1 MKTTSVPLLVLGLAL
16 SSVAAGQSIE
26 PVDPHPA
33 DFNWQLP
40 LTVSGDNGVVQF
52 ELPLEVYQRSLQA
65 DLTDLRVFTTDGK
78 PAPFHLLRQS
88 GSSQTQQ
95 RKRDTVQFPIWAEAA
110 ADPTDQISVRVLA
123 GRDGAVEWKLPP
135 PNKQPA
141 EEELHAIIVD
151 LGAAASDESLAAVI
165 LSQPQDLADYQAS
178 LAISRS
184 SDLKLWDDVA
194 QSQVGWFSSTD
205 GQQQLRT
212 DRISIGK
219 GQGRYLKLRW
229 RQGEPVQFPTISA
242 IWRSRSVSEP
252 TTHEWIIEA
261 QPGRFDSD
269 LVYQASPSVAATGVG
284 LQLAE
289 INSILSV
296 RLGRYRLNNARPQQ
310 WRFRSAIDATYYRL
324 LRDGSE
330 RQSSNVTIRALANDQ
345 WVLRT
350 NSAVDVPPKLVLR
363 WQPDTLIFLARGNSH
378 ILAVGAPSQAL
389 RAWRPGTAPLAQVA
403 PGYSRADLR
412 SLEHAVASAT
422 GAAPAVPTNR
432 PPTPVEAD
440 LPQDQRYWLLWATL
454 GLGVLFLAFMSWRLY
469 QQMSNE
475 TDAS

>member
-1 MKTTSVPLLVLGLAL
+1 MKTVPASLLMLGLAL
-16 SSVAAGQSIE
+16 SNVAVGQSAE
-26 PVDPHPA
+26 PIDPQPA
-33 DFNWQLP
+33 DFDWQMP

-52 ELPLEVYQRSLQA
+52 ELPVEVYQRSRQA
-65 DLTDLRVFTTDGK
+65 NLTDLRVFSTDGK
-78 PAPFHLLRQS
+78 PAPFHLLQQS

-110 ADPTDQISVRVLA
+110 ADPTDQISLRVLT

-141 EEELHAIIVD
+141 EEKLRAIIVD
-151 LGAAASDESLAAVI
+151 LGATASDESLVAVI

-205 GQQQLRT
+205 GQQQLRN
-212 DRISIGK
+212 DQINIGK

-229 RQGEPVQFPTISA
+229 RQGEPAQFPTISA
-242 IWRSRSVSEP
+242 LWRSRSVNEP
-252 TTHEWIIEA
+252 TMHEWIIEA
-261 QPGRFDSD
+261 QPGRFESD
-269 LVYQASPSVAATGVG
+269 LTYQASPSIAATGVG

-289 INSILSV
+289 INSILPV

-310 WRFRSAIDATYYRL
+310 WRFRSAIDATFYRL
-324 LRDGSE
+324 LRDGRE
-330 RQSSNVTIRALANDQ
+330 RQSSHVTIRPLAIEQ

-350 NSAVDVPPKLVLR
+350 NSAIDVPPKLVLR
-363 WQPDTLIFLARGNSH
+363 WQPDTLVFLARGNNH
-378 ILAVGAPSQAL
+378 ILAVGASSQAL
-389 RAWRPGTAPLAQVA
+389 RGWWPGTAPLAQVA
-403 PGYSRADLR
+403 PGYSQADLR

-432 PPTPVEAD
+432 PATPVEAD
-440 LPQDQRYWLLWATL
+440 PPQDQRYWLLWATL
-454 GLGVLFLAFMSWRLY
+454 GLGVFFLGFMSWRLY